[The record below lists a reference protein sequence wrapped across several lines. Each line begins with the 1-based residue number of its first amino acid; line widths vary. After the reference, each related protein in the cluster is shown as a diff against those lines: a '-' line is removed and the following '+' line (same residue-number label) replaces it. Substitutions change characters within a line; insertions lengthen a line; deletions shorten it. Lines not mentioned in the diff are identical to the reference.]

1 MPKIYTQAFKEDV
14 VKYYERNHTVA
25 ETLSEYGISES
36 SLFAWKKQYDQA
48 HQLCIFAPS
57 QRKNLRHSQA
67 RLKKTGEMLEVLDRC
82 SCGIYASIDEKM
94 EAIAQLEGQYSV
106 HVLCEVLKLPRGT
119 YYNRKRNQ
127 GLMNSYQKSDEAL
140 KPLVEKVFHDNMDLL
155 GRKPIKKK
163 LQDMGIT
170 VSERRVARLMK
181 ELGLRVAQAPYSAEH
196 LKPLKKSF
204 YKNQLMRQFEQTA
217 PNLVWVSDI
226 TFVKVGKQ
234 YYFVCVVLNLFSR
247 MVLSYG
253 VSDSIDTTLVMKTF
267 DGAYA
272 KRTATSDLMFHSDQ
286 GVQYT
291 SYVFREYLRE
301 LHIKQSFSAPG
312 NPYDNAVCESFF
324 KTMKKEAIYHHVYET
339 MDELCATLENY
350 INYYNEKRPHRALNM
365 LTPLEKE
372 QEYWMQ

>member
-1 MPKIYTQAFKEDV
+1 MPKIYTQAFKDEV
-14 VKYYERNHTVA
+14 VKFYERNHTVS
-25 ETLSEYGISES
+25 ETLSEFGISES
-36 SLFAWKKQYDQA
+36 SLFAWKKQYDEA
-48 HQLCIFAPS
+48 HQLFISAPS
-57 QRKNLRHSQA
+57 ERKNLRHSQA
-67 RLKKTGEMLEVLDRC
+67 RLKKTGEMLKVLERC

-94 EAIAQLEGQYSV
+94 EAITQLEGQYSI
-106 HVLCEVLKLPRGT
+106 HVLCEALKLPRGT

-127 GLMNSYQKSDEAL
+127 GQMNSYQKSDEEL

-163 LQDMGIT
+163 LQDMGIN

-234 YYFVCVVLNLFSR
+234 YYFVCVVLDLYSR

-350 INYYNEKRPHRALNM
+350 IYFYNEKRPHRALNM
-365 LTPLEKE
+365 MTPLEKE

>member
-1 MPKIYTQAFKEDV
+1 MPKIYTQAFKDEV
-14 VKYYERNHTVA
+14 VKFYERNHTMS
-25 ETLSEYGISES
+25 ETLSEFGISES
-36 SLFAWKKQYDQA
+36 SLFAWKKQYDEA
-48 HQLCIFAPS
+48 HQLFISAPS
-57 QRKNLRHSQA
+57 ERKNLRHSQA
-67 RLKKTGEMLEVLDRC
+67 RLKKTGEMLEVLERS

-106 HVLCEVLKLPRGT
+106 HVLCEALKLPRGT

-127 GLMNSYQKSDEAL
+127 GLMNSYQKSDEEL

-181 ELGLRVAQAPYSAEH
+181 ELGLHVAQAPYSAEH

-234 YYFVCVVLNLFSR
+234 YYFVCVVLDLFSR

-312 NPYDNAVCESFF
+312 NPYDNDVCESFF

-339 MDELCATLENY
+339 MDELCATLEIY
-350 INYYNEKRPHRALNM
+350 ISFYNEKRPHRALNM

-372 QEYWMQ
+372 REYWMQ

>member
-1 MPKIYTQAFKEDV
+1 MPKVYTQAFKDEV
-14 VKYYERNHTVA
+14 VKFYERNHTLS
-25 ETLSEYGISES
+25 ETLSEFGISES
-36 SLFAWKKQYDQA
+36 SLFAWKKQYDDA
-48 HQLCIFAPS
+48 HQLFISAPS
-57 QRKNLRHSQA
+57 ERKNLRHSQA
-67 RLKKTGEMLEVLDRC
+67 RLKKTGEMLEVLERS

-94 EAIAQLEGQYSV
+94 EAIAQLEGQYSI
-106 HVLCEVLKLPRGT
+106 HVLCEALKLPRGT

-127 GLMNSYQKSDEAL
+127 GLMNSYQKSDEEL

-181 ELGLRVAQAPYSAEH
+181 ELGLHVAQAPYSAEH

-234 YYFVCVVLNLFSR
+234 YYFVCVVLDLYSR

-253 VSDSIDTTLVMKTF
+253 VSDSIDTTLVMKAF

-350 INYYNEKRPHRALNM
+350 INFYNEKRPHRALNM

-372 QEYWMQ
+372 REYWMQ

>member
-1 MPKIYTQAFKEDV
+1 MSDTTNSL
-14 VKYYERNHTVA
+14 VKFYERNHTMS
-25 ETLSEYGISES
+25 ETLSEFGISES
-36 SLFAWKKQYDQA
+36 SLFAWKNQYDEA
-48 HQLCIFAPS
+48 HQLFISAPS
-57 QRKNLRHSQA
+57 ERKNLRHSQA
-67 RLKKTGEMLEVLDRC
+67 RLKKTGEMLEVLERS

-94 EAIAQLEGQYSV
+94 EAIAQLEGQYSI
-106 HVLCEVLKLPRGT
+106 HVLCEALKLPRGT

-127 GLMNSYQKSDEAL
+127 GLMNSYQKSDEEL
-140 KPLVEKVFHDNMDLL
+140 KPLIGKVFHDNMDLL

-181 ELGLRVAQAPYSAEH
+181 ELGLHVAQAPYSAEH

-234 YYFVCVVLNLFSR
+234 YYFVCVVLDLYSR

-253 VSDSIDTTLVMKTF
+253 VSDSIDTTLVMKAF

-350 INYYNEKRPHRALNM
+350 INFYNEKRPHRALNM

-372 QEYWMQ
+372 REYWMQ

>member
-1 MPKIYTQAFKEDV
+1 MLFK
-14 VKYYERNHTVA
+14 
-25 ETLSEYGISES
+25 S
-36 SLFAWKKQYDQA
+36 SLNTGPAVI
-48 HQLCIFAPS
+48 CI
-57 QRKNLRHSQA
+57 
-67 RLKKTGEMLEVLDRC
+67 
-82 SCGIYASIDEKM
+82 
-94 EAIAQLEGQYSV
+94 AIF
-106 HVLCEVLKLPRGT
+106 T
-119 YYNRKRNQ
+119 T
-127 GLMNSYQKSDEAL
+127 M
-140 KPLVEKVFHDNMDLL
+140 
-155 GRKPIKKK
+155 
-163 LQDMGIT
+163 
-170 VSERRVARLMK
+170 
-181 ELGLRVAQAPYSAEH
+181 QAPYSAEH

-234 YYFVCVVLNLFSR
+234 YYFVCVVLDLFSR

-350 INYYNEKRPHRALNM
+350 ITFYNEKRPHRALNM

-372 QEYWMQ
+372 REYWMQ

>member
-1 MPKIYTQAFKEDV
+1 MPKIYTQAFKDEV
-14 VKYYERNHTVA
+14 VKFYERNHTMS
-25 ETLSEYGISES
+25 ETLSEFGISES
-36 SLFAWKKQYDQA
+36 SLFAWKKQYDKA
-48 HQLCIFAPS
+48 HQLYISAPS
-57 QRKNLRHSQA
+57 ERKNLRHSQA
-67 RLKKTGEMLEVLDRC
+67 RLKKTGEMLEVLERS

-94 EAIAQLEGQYSV
+94 EAIAQLEGQYSI
-106 HVLCEVLKLPRGT
+106 HVLCEALKLPRGT

-127 GLMNSYQKSDEAL
+127 GLMNSYQKSDEEL

-181 ELGLRVAQAPYSAEH
+181 ELGLHVAQAPYSAEH
-196 LKPLKKSF
+196 LKPLKKTF

-234 YYFVCVVLNLFSR
+234 YYFVCVVLDLYSR

-350 INYYNEKRPHRALNM
+350 ITFYNEKRPHRALNLM
-365 LTPLEKE
+365 TPLEKE